1 MSTTALSHLPG
12 FLDDVLYQAEWRAR
26 KAAKYPDDERNQ
38 NAADHLKALHAWL
51 RRGAPEDLLVALDY
65 ALGRLYAD
73 PDVNLSFQP
82 GVTDRLGRLGFYR
95 VNDPSHQRWDVTRSV
110 PTRVPEGSHEQ
121 FDAEMIELIKAIN
134 EHLEP
139 APETIEDRLT
149 AAATDYVETIKE
161 LEEEYLE
168 EKRLAFYEAAE
179 EEDSQ
184 RDGDDKK
191 DEMAERWQE
200 QSAEDK
206 SEFFEMV
213 KEAEVDAWRS

>member
-1 MSTTALSHLPG
+1 MGSAPT
-12 FLDDVLYQAEWRAR
+12 DI
-26 KAAKYPDDERNQ
+26 
-38 NAADHLKALHAWL
+38 AWGRD
-51 RRGAPEDLLVALDY
+51 RRRPT
-65 ALGRLYAD
+65 
-73 PDVNLSFQP
+73 FQP

-95 VNDPSHQRWDVTRSV
+95 VNDPFHQRWGVTRSV

-121 FDAEMIELIKAIN
+121 FDAEMELIKAIN

-149 AAATDYVETIKE
+149 AAATDYVEKIKE

-213 KEAEVDAWRS
+213 KEAEVDAWRGRS

>member
-1 MSTTALSHLPG
+1 M
-12 FLDDVLYQAEWRAR
+12 
-26 KAAKYPDDERNQ
+26 
-38 NAADHLKALHAWL
+38 
-51 RRGAPEDLLVALDY
+51 
-65 ALGRLYAD
+65 
-73 PDVNLSFQP
+73 
-82 GVTDRLGRLGFYR
+82 
-95 VNDPSHQRWDVTRSV
+95 

-121 FDAEMIELIKAIN
+121 FDAEMELIKAIN

-149 AAATDYVETIKE
+149 AAATDYVEKIKE

-168 EKRLAFYEAAE
+168 EKRLALYEAAE

-213 KEAEVDAWRS
+213 KARPSGSMISPALA